1 LYQDQLAPHP
11 REQYPEAAGIPTLRE
26 SSMLEFKALGPL
38 VVLRDDEPIAIT
50 GINQRAAL
58 GYLLLHPDQ
67 VVATSELL
75 HALWGDRPPPTAR
88 KILQNAISSLRR
100 VLTAGQNPDEAPVLV
115 TQPPGYLLR
124 TRLAG
129 FDLGRFRDLARVG
142 QLELTAGD
150 WDEAERH
157 LRDALA
163 LWRGPALADLA
174 EAGFAWP
181 ELAALQNARI
191 AALENR
197 MEAALAAG
205 RHLEIVDELE
215 AFVHGGPLRE
225 RLSRQLMLALYRSG
239 RQVDALRLYQRIRSA
254 LVNQLGL
261 DPSPELRELERA
273 ILDHD
278 PALHPA
284 GDAVIRLTGGRGLV
298 PAGEQHAIGRAGSA
312 RTVPAGPRVE
322 SPGDRRPAAA
332 DARRGSTADAHRPAT
347 GGERAG
353 AELRWVTAVLVRWET
368 SHPAPSPD
376 VLERLV
382 TAAERMVRHRIH
394 DYGGQSVTS
403 LGQVQVALFGAAGVG
418 ADDAECALRAA
429 IAINEQ
435 STPELRFRIA
445 VSSGEGLVRP
455 LDGSRP
461 STICGHFLDAG
472 LDLLRESGVG
482 TVRVCD
488 STQALCVGRFDF
500 TTAAPD
506 GGYQLVL
513 PGRAETVR
521 CPDDAHQPGAV
532 RAGALDHA
540 TARCGA
546 PIGR

>member
-1 LYQDQLAPHP
+1 
-11 REQYPEAAGIPTLRE
+11 
-26 SSMLEFKALGPL
+26 MLEFKALGPL

-100 VLTAGQNPDEAPVLV
+100 ALTAGQNPDEAPVLV

-215 AFVHGGPLRE
+215 AFVHGGPLR
-225 RLSRQLMLALYRSG
+225 
-239 RQVDALRLYQRIRSA
+239 
-254 LVNQLGL
+254 
-261 DPSPELRELERA
+261 
-273 ILDHD
+273 
-278 PALHPA
+278 
-284 GDAVIRLTGGRGLV
+284 
-298 PAGEQHAIGRAGSA
+298 
-312 RTVPAGPRVE
+312 
-322 SPGDRRPAAA
+322 
-332 DARRGSTADAHRPAT
+332 
-347 GGERAG
+347 
-353 AELRWVTAVLVRWET
+353 
-368 SHPAPSPD
+368 
-376 VLERLV
+376 
-382 TAAERMVRHRIH
+382 
-394 DYGGQSVTS
+394 
-403 LGQVQVALFGAAGVG
+403 
-418 ADDAECALRAA
+418 
-429 IAINEQ
+429 
-435 STPELRFRIA
+435 
-445 VSSGEGLVRP
+445 
-455 LDGSRP
+455 
-461 STICGHFLDAG
+461 
-472 LDLLRESGVG
+472 
-482 TVRVCD
+482 
-488 STQALCVGRFDF
+488 
-500 TTAAPD
+500 
-506 GGYQLVL
+506 
-513 PGRAETVR
+513 
-521 CPDDAHQPGAV
+521 
-532 RAGALDHA
+532 
-540 TARCGA
+540 
-546 PIGR
+546 